1 MARDA
6 TAKARDASLTLTLT
20 LALTLT
26 LTRTRTRTRTRNRA
40 LPAKV
45 TALDAQL
52 DEERAERGTL
62 QEAVKAAM
70 EAAGL

>member
-1 MARDA
+1 
-6 TAKARDASLTLTLT
+6 
-20 LALTLT
+20 
-26 LTRTRTRTRTRNRA
+26 
-40 LPAKV
+40 
-45 TALDAQL
+45 LDAQL